1 LICPAEKGYK
11 KKADDRSV
19 DPAGQGHHR
28 GRQMIPLKD
37 YRKPRRFPL
46 ITVTLIALNIA
57 VFIKDRLTGHYEPLL
72 VRTSEGIVM
81 ARQFVGGL
89 SAKFSLVP
97 AHLVAH
103 PVLAWPTIY
112 TSMFLHGGWLHIG
125 SNMLFFWIF
134 GDNIEDILGRFRF
147 LLFYFVCGTAAAF
160 AQVLSSPA
168 STVPMVGA
176 SGAVAGVLG
185 AYLLLFP
192 RDRILTLIPIFIIF
206 TTVELPAY
214 LIIGYW
220 ALLQF
225 LNAYLLRG
233 GGLQGGGVAYFA
245 HVGGF
250 AAGVL
255 LILLAGGRSGRRP
268 ARRS

>member
-1 LICPAEKGYK
+1 
-11 KKADDRSV
+11 
-19 DPAGQGHHR
+19 
-28 GRQMIPLKD
+28 MIPLKD
-37 YRKPRRFPL
+37 YRKPRSFPL
-46 ITVTLIALNIA
+46 ITVALIALNVA
-57 VFIKDRLTGHYEPLL
+57 VFIQDRLTGHYEWALIQTGQGL
-72 VRTSEGIVM
+72 ARV
-81 ARQFVGGL
+81 RQFVGGI
-89 SAKFSLVP
+89 SAHYSLVP
-97 AHLVAH
+97 AHLVHH
-103 PVLAWPTIY
+103 PVHAWPTIF

-134 GDNIEDILGRFRF
+134 GDNIEDTLGRFRF
-147 LLFYFVCGTAAAF
+147 LLFYFACGTAAAF
-160 AQVLSSPA
+160 AQVLSNPG
-168 STVPMVGA
+168 STIPMVGA

-192 RDRILTLIPIFIIF
+192 RDRILTLIPIFIFF

-225 LNAYLLRG
+225 LSAYLLRDG
-233 GGLQGGGVAYFA
+233 GMLQGGGVAYFA

-255 LILLAGGRSGRRP
+255 LILLAGGRRGRRQL
-268 ARRS
+268 RR